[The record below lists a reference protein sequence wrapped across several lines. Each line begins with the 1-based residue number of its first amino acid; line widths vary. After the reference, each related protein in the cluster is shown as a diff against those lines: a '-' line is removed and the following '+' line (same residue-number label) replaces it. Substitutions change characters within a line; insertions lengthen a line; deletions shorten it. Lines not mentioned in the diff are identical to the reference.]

1 MVVPREEIIPKLLQE
16 KRRFDPIR
24 VWSAGCATGEEAFT
38 LAIILAEAL
47 GADDFKSRVKIYA
60 TDVDEVTLNKARH
73 ATFETRQLDN
83 IEPQLTEKY
92 FEKANSGYAFRKDIR
107 RSVIFG
113 RHDLLA
119 NAPISRV
126 DILTC
131 RNTLM
136 YFNPPAQARIIA
148 RLHFAL
154 TDSGHLMLGRAETIL
169 SHASTFRAVDL
180 KHRIF
185 SKVPAP
191 RLTPQLFLMAT
202 SDNNEATTPI
212 LHDDVRDAAL
222 NITGL
227 AQLIVDRAGDL
238 ILANQAARHIFGL
251 SSRDIG
257 RPFHDL
263 DLSYRPVE
271 LRSLIDQVYFEH
283 RPVAMSSIEHQEGPN
298 DTVWLDLQI
307 NPLARRTGEIAGVSI
322 VFTDVTGTRQL
333 QQALE
338 RSNVELASAYEQL
351 QSSNEEMET
360 TNEELQSAVEELETT
375 NEELQASNEELET
388 LNEELQSTN
397 EELHEMNEVTR
408 AYTTELD
415 GVNHLL
421 ESIFTSL
428 GEHVIVVD
436 PSLMVTFWNKGAEEL
451 WGLRSAEATNSVLT
465 DLDFGLPV
473 DQLVDAI
480 AEVVSG
486 RSSSQII
493 ELDAVNRRGR
503 KMHCRVTAAPLLSRT
518 TSEIIGAILM
528 TSEINEN

>member
-1 MVVPREEIIPKLLQE
+1 
-16 KRRFDPIR
+16 
-24 VWSAGCATGEEAFT
+24 
-38 LAIILAEAL
+38 
-47 GADDFKSRVKIYA
+47 
-60 TDVDEVTLNKARH
+60 
-73 ATFETRQLDN
+73 
-83 IEPQLTEKY
+83 
-92 FEKANSGYAFRKDIR
+92 
-107 RSVIFG
+107 
-113 RHDLLA
+113 
-119 NAPISRV
+119 
-126 DILTC
+126 
-131 RNTLM
+131 
-136 YFNPPAQARIIA
+136 
-148 RLHFAL
+148 
-154 TDSGHLMLGRAETIL
+154 
-169 SHASTFRAVDL
+169 
-180 KHRIF
+180 
-185 SKVPAP
+185 
-191 RLTPQLFLMAT
+191 
-202 SDNNEATTPI
+202 
-212 LHDDVRDAAL
+212 
-222 NITGL
+222 
-227 AQLIVDRAGDL
+227 
-238 ILANQAARHIFGL
+238 
-251 SSRDIG
+251 
-257 RPFHDL
+257 
-263 DLSYRPVE
+263 
-271 LRSLIDQVYFEH
+271 
-283 RPVAMSSIEHQEGPN
+283 MSSIEHQEGPN